1 LLLVDYRFRE
11 DYMKRTFF
19 ISLALLTCI
28 TVASFAAPFR
38 IGVFIPGL
46 REGSPI
52 YDNMAKG
59 AERFAAGIPGASVGV
74 FEAGF
79 NQAEWEEKLTSFTA
93 MGKFDIII
101 TSNPSLPDLIDRIS
115 PLFPKQKFINLDGMR
130 KGNPNLYTVLYN
142 QTEQGYIS
150 GYLAALISTS
160 GLSGANSAKKVGM
173 IIGQR
178 YPVMDKL
185 IIPGFEQGLKAVDP
199 AFQLDIRVLGNW
211 YDATKAQDL
220 AKSMIDAGVD
230 VILPICGSASQGV
243 IKAAQDAGKYLVF
256 FDSDEYA
263 RAPKNIVGCTAL
275 NQESLAYSTLK
286 RAFEG
291 SLAYGTADVVGV
303 KDGYIE
309 FLDRHPSYLEIVP
322 GTIRAKL
329 AAAIRDIKNGTIKF
343 PVPQL

>member
-1 LLLVDYRFRE
+1 
-11 DYMKRTFF
+11 MKRSFF
-19 ISLALLTCI
+19 SALVLLAC
-28 TVASFAAPFR
+28 VAGTSFASPPR
-38 IGVFIPGL
+38 IGVFIPGM

-59 AERFAAGIPGASVGV
+59 AERYAAGIPGASVRV

-93 MGKFDIII
+93 SGRFDVIL

-150 GYLAALISTS
+150 GYLAGLISTS
-160 GLSGANSAKKVGM
+160 GLAGANSAKKVGM

-199 AFQLDIRVLGNW
+199 AFHLDIRVLGNW

-243 IKAAQDAGKYLVF
+243 IKAAQDAGKYMVF
-256 FDSDEYA
+256 FDSDEYS
-263 RAPKNIVGCTAL
+263 RAPKNILGCTAL
-275 NQESLAYSTLK
+275 NQESLAFSTLK
-286 RAFEG
+286 RAFDG
-291 SLAYGTADVVGV
+291 SLPYGTADVVGI

-309 FLDRHPSYLEIVP
+309 FLDKSPSYLGIVP
-322 GTIRAKL
+322 SQIQAKV
-329 AAAIRDIKNGTIKF
+329 AMVIRDIKNGIIRF
-343 PVPQL
+343 PLPQL